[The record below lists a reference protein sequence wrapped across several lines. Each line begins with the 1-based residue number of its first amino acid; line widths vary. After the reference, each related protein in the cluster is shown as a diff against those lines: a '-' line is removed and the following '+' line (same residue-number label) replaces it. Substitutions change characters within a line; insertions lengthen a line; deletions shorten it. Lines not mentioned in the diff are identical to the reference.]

1 VSALY
6 LDRRHLL
13 AALSAGTLAALAR
26 TKADAQGLQKLSL
39 IIGTSPPDPACHFLY
54 YGREKGFYKETGI
67 DIDISGVTS
76 ATNAT
81 RAVVAGVADV
91 GWVDSSSSILAK
103 DSGARIKCLSGFAA
117 KLDYQMVGT
126 KDITSMT
133 GLAGKR
139 FGVATI
145 GGGTFIIPR
154 VMIEKAGGKPD
165 DTQWVAIGNS
175 AARVQA
181 LIADKIDATITTTS
195 FVPRLLSYGRFAKF
209 GDAGKELPDMVY
221 CWEITSDK
229 ALAEKRA
236 ALAGFVAATSKAVRW
251 AEANPDEA
259 VALSVALLPDAPKD
273 EIATGIKTYLA
284 QHFWSADPIVTKAQ
298 VDFTAET
305 LRKTGQIRK
314 PFPAEDFLAQGLSR
328 S

>member
-1 VSALY
+1 
-6 LDRRHLL
+6 
-13 AALSAGTLAALAR
+13 
-26 TKADAQGLQKLSL
+26 
-39 IIGTSPPDPACHFLY
+39 
-54 YGREKGFYKETGI
+54 
-67 DIDISGVTS
+67 
-76 ATNAT
+76 
-81 RAVVAGVADV
+81 
-91 GWVDSSSSILAK
+91 
-103 DSGARIKCLSGFAA
+103 
-117 KLDYQMVGT
+117 MVGT
-126 KDITSMT
+126 KDIASMA

-175 AARVQA
+175 AARVGA

-236 ALAGFVAATSKAVRW
+236 ALAGFVAATSKGGALGRGQSRRSSG
-251 AEANPDEA
+251 AERRAAAD
-259 VALSVALLPDAPKD
+259 VAKD
-273 EIATGIKTYLA
+273 EIAVRHQDVSGAALLERRA
-284 QHFWSADPIVTKAQ
+284 VVTKAQ

-305 LRKTGQIRK
+305 LRKTGQISK

>member
-1 VSALY
+1 M
-6 LDRRHLL
+6 
-13 AALSAGTLAALAR
+13 
-26 TKADAQGLQKLSL
+26 
-39 IIGTSPPDPACHFLY
+39 
-54 YGREKGFYKETGI
+54 
-67 DIDISGVTS
+67 
-76 ATNAT
+76 
-81 RAVVAGVADV
+81 VAGVADV

-103 DSGARIKCLSGFAA
+103 DSGARIKCISGFAA

-126 KDITSMT
+126 KDIASMA

-175 AARVQA
+175 AARVGA

-236 ALAGFVAATSKAVRW
+236 LLAGFVAATSARRCAGQKPIPTRRWRSASRCCRTWRRTRSLSESDVSGAAFLERRRRDDQSAGRLHRRDAAQDRTDQQAVSRRGFPG
-251 AEANPDEA
+251 AGVVA
-259 VALSVALLPDAPKD
+259 VMTGPVLWEVDPRGVA
-273 EIATGIKTYLA
+273 T
-284 QHFWSADPIVTKAQ
+284 VT
-298 VDFTAET
+298 
-305 LRKTGQIRK
+305 L
-314 PFPAEDFLAQGLSR
+314 
-328 S
+328 

>member
-1 VSALY
+1 
-6 LDRRHLL
+6 
-13 AALSAGTLAALAR
+13 
-26 TKADAQGLQKLSL
+26 
-39 IIGTSPPDPACHFLY
+39 
-54 YGREKGFYKETGI
+54 
-67 DIDISGVTS
+67 
-76 ATNAT
+76 
-81 RAVVAGVADV
+81 VVAGVADV
-91 GWVDSSSSILAK
+91 GWVDSSSSILAR
-103 DSGARIKCLSGFAA
+103 DSGARIKCISGFAA

-126 KDITSMT
+126 KDIASMA

-175 AARVQA
+175 AARVAA

-195 FVPRLLSYGRFAKF
+195 FMPRVMSYGRFARI

-221 CWEITSDK
+221 CWEIAGEKT
-229 ALAEKRA
+229 LAEKRPL
-236 ALAGFVAATSKAVRW
+236 LAGFVAATGKAVRW

-259 VALSVALLPDAPKD
+259 VALSAALLPDVPKD
-273 EIATGIKTYLA
+273 EIATGIKAYLA
-284 QHFWSADPIVTKAQ
+284 QHFWNADAVVTKAQ

-305 LRKTGQIRK
+305 LRKTGQITK
-314 PFPAEDFLAQGLSR
+314 PFSAEDFLAPGLTKS
-328 S
+328 